1 MMESNQMMEP
11 IDKMPEAGGHE
22 DLGLAGFAQ
31 LSILC
36 LPACCWPKYTVSR
49 SNFNFNKSRFDIN
62 MFQVVNNIYDQCA
75 YIGGYPT
82 IQCRCAG

>member
-11 IDKMPEAGGHE
+11 IDKMPEAGGQE

-36 LPACCWPKYTVSR
+36 LPAFYCPKYTLS
-49 SNFNFNKSRFDIN
+49 SSTFNFNQSRFDSN
-62 MFQVVNNIYDQCA
+62 MFQVS
-75 YIGGYPT
+75 GYPT
-82 IQCRCAG
+82 IQSRSAC